1 MEAVE
6 GWIVQNVPCRKHW
19 GEIGTAGSVWNE
31 GCGGDRIGMAG
42 EDGLDRRGGD
52 GLDRRGAVWQAGTGS
67 ARYGRK
73 GKAVRGT
80 ASLGGQGMAWRG
92 KEEQKQGG

>member
-1 MEAVE
+1 ME
-6 GWIVQNVPCRKHW
+6 RR
-19 GEIGTAGSVWNE
+19 GTAGEAS
-31 GCGGDRIGMAG
+31 IGK
-42 EDGLDRRGGD
+42 EWC
-52 GLDRRGAVWQAGTGS
+52 VEAGTGS

>member
-1 MEAVE
+1 MVSRRLAWRGTVGSGKERQAGMGKEWCVE
-6 GWIVQNVPCRKHW
+6 
-19 GEIGTAGSVWNE
+19 
-31 GCGGDRIGMAG
+31 
-42 EDGLDRRGGD
+42 
-52 GLDRRGAVWQAGTGS
+52 AGTGS

-80 ASLGGQGMAWRG
+80 ASLGRQGMAWRG